1 MNNPW
6 NNIRLSD
13 YENHMRSDSVM
24 QLQAL
29 NRIMKKQLASF
40 PVCSAMI
47 LGVAGGNGLEHVNT
61 EKYTSVYGVD
71 VNSEYLREVKKR
83 YSYLGGTLKCL
94 CLDLTGEISEL
105 PSADL
110 VIANLLIEYIGY
122 ECFKRVIEQVRPWYV
137 SCAIQVDTSTEFVS
151 DSPYIHCFDGLNSV
165 HFQMEADSLHKSMLE
180 IGYKRV
186 FSEETPLPNGKKLV
200 QIDFEGV

>member
-1 MNNPW
+1 
-6 NNIRLSD
+6 
-13 YENHMRSDSVM
+13 M

-151 DSPYIHCFDGLNSV
+151 DSPYIHCFDELNSV
-165 HFQMEADSLHKSMLE
+165 HFQAEADGLNNSMLE